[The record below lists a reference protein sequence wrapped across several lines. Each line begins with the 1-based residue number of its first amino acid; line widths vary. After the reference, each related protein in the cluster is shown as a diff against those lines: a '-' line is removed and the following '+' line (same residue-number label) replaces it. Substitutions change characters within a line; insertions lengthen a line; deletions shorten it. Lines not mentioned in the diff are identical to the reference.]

1 MTAVTQLT
9 MARNQEH
16 TAQDGGSRGLCEL
29 GTCLEEFLVRMKLER
44 GETERQ
50 KVDSRESLGVD

>member
-16 TAQDGGSRGLCEL
+16 TAQDGDSRGLCEL

-44 GETERQ
+44 GETER
-50 KVDSRESLGVD
+50 